1 MGQNALQT
9 SPTPPFDYAALA
21 PHLDFATLS
30 QPGAYTP
37 LPGDWQVG
45 VADIQ
50 GSTQAIAA
58 GRYKTVN
65 MVAAAVISAQI
76 NAHNGAPF
84 PFIFGGDGAGFA
96 VPPLWAARAAAA
108 LAAVR
113 VWAREA
119 YDLDLRVNLLPVAEI
134 RAAGTD
140 VTVARFQASPGVDYA
155 MFSGGGLSWAE
166 ARMKA
171 GDARLPEAA
180 PGTEPDL
187 TGLSCRWSHMP
198 SRHGVILSLVVL
210 PAEARPG
217 PAYDA
222 LIGQIAALA
231 SGLERAGTPLPAIGP
246 GVSWPPAGADLE
258 AEALPSARPLRA
270 RRRQVLLESFIA
282 WLLIKTGL
290 RLGGFDARRYRRV
303 VGANAD
309 FRKMEDGLKM
319 TLDCDPETDA
329 RLVALL
335 ERGAAEGLIR
345 YGLHR
350 QDEAMMT
357 CIVPSVQTDDHVHFV
372 DGAAG
377 GYTAAAAQI
386 KG

>member
-1 MGQNALQT
+1 MHA
-9 SPTPPFDYAALA
+9 SPPDPFDYAALP
-21 PHLDFATLS
+21 PHSDFATLS
-30 QPGAYTP
+30 HPGAYTP
-37 LPGDWQVG
+37 LPDNWCVG

-50 GSTQAIAA
+50 GSTKAIAA

-76 NAHNGAPF
+76 NAHDGAPF

-96 VPPLWAARAAAA
+96 VPPGWATRAGDA

-119 YDLDLRVNLLPVAEI
+119 FDLELRVTLLTVADI
-134 RAAGTD
+134 RAAGQD
-140 VTVARFQASPGVDYA
+140 VTVARFQAAPGVDYA

-171 GDARLPEAA
+171 GESRLPEAA

-198 SRHGVILSLVVL
+198 SRHGQILSLVVV
-210 PAEARPG
+210 PATFPPG

-222 LIGQIAALA
+222 LIRQIAALA
-231 SGLERAGTPLPAIGP
+231 AGLERAGTPLPAEGP
-246 GVSWPPAGADLE
+246 GVSWPPAGARLE
-258 AEALPSARPLRA
+258 AQAMPA
-270 RRRQVLLESFIA
+270 RRSAAGRRAQVLFESFVA
-282 WLLIKTGL
+282 WVLIKTGL
-290 RLGGFDARRYRRV
+290 TLGGFDARRYRRV
-303 VGANAD
+303 VGDNAD
-309 FRKMEDGLKM
+309 FRKVEDGLKM
-319 TLDCDPETDA
+319 TLDCDPATDA
-329 RLVALL
+329 QFVAAL
-335 ERGAAEGLIR
+335 EQGAAEGLIR

-357 CIVPSVQTDDHVHFV
+357 CIVPSVQSDDHVHFV